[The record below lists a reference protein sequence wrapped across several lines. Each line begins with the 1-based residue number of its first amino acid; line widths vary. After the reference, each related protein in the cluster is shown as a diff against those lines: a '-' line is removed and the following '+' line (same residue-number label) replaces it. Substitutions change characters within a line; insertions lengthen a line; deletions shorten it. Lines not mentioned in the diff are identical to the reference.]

1 MARITRKDLQS
12 IIHRLNLATGSP
24 VEPYVKG
31 DDGRFHAQPGCWHLN
46 IAYGGFALHRMVNAG
61 GGVSDPFG
69 RHMPARDLYNRI
81 YAMLTYSLEI
91 KGAA

>member
-12 IIHRLNLATGSP
+12 IIDRLNLATGSP

-31 DDGRFHAQPGCWHLN
+31 DDGRFHAQPGCWH
-46 IAYGGFALHRMVNAG
+46 IHGAYGGFALHRMVNAG

-69 RHMPARDLYNRI
+69 HYMPARDLYNRI
-81 YAMLTYSLEI
+81 YAMLIGLGI